1 MHSYLYLSLD
11 IASILVPLLFSFHPK
26 AHFGSR
32 WRAWL
37 PALVIPA
44 VMFIAWDSWFVSM
57 GVWGF
62 NSSYITGI
70 SVGNLPLEEILFF
83 FCIPYACLF
92 TYAAVI
98 YLRKTDPLPD
108 QGKKITWILI
118 VGLLVTGLKNYSLWY
133 TSVTFIALAVVL
145 FGLIMFVKPNY
156 MGRFYFSYLFILV
169 PFFIVNGVLT
179 GTFIHEPVV
188 WYDNAENLGIRMGTI
203 PFEDIFYGMLL
214 ILMNVGIYEFLLGR
228 GQPVMKSVG

>member
-1 MHSYLYLSLD
+1 MNKYLYLFIDLS
-11 IASILVPLLFSFHPK
+11 SVLVPLLFSFHPK
-26 AHFGSR
+26 GHFAGR
-32 WRAWL
+32 WRAWVPAIIF
-37 PALVIPA
+37 PALI
-44 VMFIAWDSWFVSM
+44 FIAWDTWFAGM

-92 TYAAVI
+92 TYAAVN

-108 QGKKITWILI
+108 QGKKITWILF
-118 VGLLVTGLKNYSLWY
+118 VGLLATGIKNYNLWY
-133 TSVTFIALAVVL
+133 TSVTFIALAVFL

-156 MGRFYFSYLFILV
+156 LGRFYFSFLFILV

-214 ILMNVGIYEFLLGR
+214 ILMNVGIYEFLLSR